1 MAKKQRVRIS
11 NSRPRHN
18 FDPDILSV
26 TTAVPPA
33 PSATAVNDSNC
44 TADSNPGAATNEIN
58 QIVKHS
64 IHEVGQNGSS
74 FPGTDSYGNPIEGA
88 TFAQREKQYHRYDLI
103 EGLVEN
109 GLIDEEGF
117 PLSDADVTLRQYLY
131 DNPTVERQQ
140 TSGSFQ
146 NILIRKDEDQT
157 VLFNTYDEQ
166 YFQHIFNWPT
176 SHTLRT
182 RKVGGF
188 LQLTEVETASTGT
201 AESEPGAGDGS
212 SCSKTKTTY
221 TLYPQEQYYN
231 VNFTLADV
239 IATIYQPNPEAGSI
253 KGDKVWN
260 YNQLTFDPTTGKLQ
274 NKDQGIRDKLGDPII
289 YYGDGNSNAIFFNY
303 LQDATKFTS
312 VVTHDFDDNNNVD
325 NDFDVVGNINVVV
338 KNKQDPG
345 GSNDSNNRKHY
356 DITFPKDIVNTGN
369 IRIHFNE
376 KKTASGLVRSRLYV
390 SRIKQIG
397 TRKIRAWFETE
408 DGNTFARNWTVSIG
422 GGETGTTNVVGIGD
436 TVNGATVTNV
446 INYVEEVAL
455 LRMVVEQPKKGVED
469 SAITQADFLALTNPD
484 GSSQNLNV
492 ADYAATRSWLKLND
506 IRDIIKGMD
515 VQGDGIKTRTTTITG
530 VDYTKNII
538 YITDTVKS
546 KKLKNLKFID
556 SACNRVSMHTMCYAT
571 LSGGSDFSID
581 ADYPVTRNGQTVCAI
596 KTRAGKGIL
605 NRSGIVGTWFSEV
618 KHEIEYQPIFY
629 GSDSNCE
636 KELDSDEF
644 GEYTLGTIIW
654 NDNTRTESV
663 YLLTNPADNFAY
675 TASQVHFALTYAP
688 IDQATLQKIDRQVA
702 AELGN
707 AKSGDFLDRMNEE
720 NPTLTTRYIIFNK
733 VSDHCK
739 NVLSEKK
746 AAAVFDDICREDIEP
761 SYFEMYDAISEQTIL
776 RSNVTAVEQDILDY
790 CGIANPTIN
799 PALEG
804 AEKAASTSDILP
816 PEYYKQFISNP
827 DSLMNRLKN
836 GFDIIEKT
844 RPKNKIDKLPPQIV
858 GEDQSGRVFTK
869 TSFRD
874 LPPRTDRVGY
884 FCNDL
889 VITDDKYLNPV
900 LDLDPQTTINQPKI
914 IIRSKPTWTASNNGQ
929 TWPISIATPGGALT
943 TSMSVTVNNSG
954 GSGGHVGNITT
965 SAGAVSAPV
974 TVITGVG
981 DNTTTTTYSIQWVA
995 LSDPN
1000 AKRNAQFF
1008 TRDAFPNVYTISTNV
1023 SLPPGGNHA
1032 DAYAKTDLRDLLYL
1046 ERPKDADENYKT
1058 NMLTAPT
1065 NVIYP
1070 AIIWEPSINY
1080 QQDFHKILEFRLQE
1094 HSELIG
1100 ETIQNKGNPYVDKA
1114 ITVKLTKDLK
1124 VGDTSITVEST
1135 GEFLSSGY
1143 LIIPKYTKKV
1153 VSLQTGNNSG
1163 YYTYSG
1169 EEIIYYGSKTETK
1182 FKNIQRGMFGTTS
1195 GFEETVSVESVEEGV
1210 RYKIASLGS
1219 SNWKKIG
1226 AGKNPS
1232 VGDTFTANKYDGVG
1246 TGTVIVFGTCP
1257 DETPDE
1263 ELLVSLLSSPKV
1275 PVITSYEK
1283 GFSIAQHS
1291 VFTLKY

>member
-1 MAKKQRVRIS
+1 MAKKQRVRIK

-18 FDPDILSV
+18 WDTDVISNTAQEGSSSASGTNDESCTDPGHSGGGTSTISD
-26 TTAVPPA
+26 
-33 PSATAVNDSNC
+33 
-44 TADSNPGAATNEIN
+44 
-58 QIVKHS
+58 IVKHS
-64 IHEVGQNGSS
+64 IHEVGQSGSS
-74 FPGTDSYGNPIEGA
+74 FPGTDSYGKDMEGA
-88 TFAQREKQYHRYDLI
+88 TFADREKLFHRYDLI

-109 GLIDEEGF
+109 GLVDSEGF
-117 PLSDADVTLRQYLY
+117 PLSDSDVTLRQYVY
-131 DNPTVERQQ
+131 DQPTVERRS
-140 TSGSFQ
+140 TSGSQ
-146 NILIRKDEDQT
+146 NQTILIRKEEDSTALLPTHDE
-157 VLFNTYDEQ
+157 E
-166 YFQHIFNWPT
+166 YFQHLFSWPT
-176 SHTLRT
+176 SHTLRS
-182 RKVGGF
+182 RKIGGF
-188 LQLTEVETASTGT
+188 IELTTTITTSSSTP
-201 AESEPGAGDGS
+201 ESSQGAGDGS
-212 SCSKTKTTY
+212 SCSTSSTSY
-221 TLYPQEQYYN
+221 TLHPQEQYYN
-231 VNFTLADV
+231 VNFTLADLE
-239 IATIYQPNPEAGSI
+239 TKIYQPNPEAGST

-260 YNQLTFDPTTGKLQ
+260 YNPLTFDPTTGKLQ
-274 NKDQGIRDKLGDPII
+274 NKDQDLRSKLGDPIV
-289 YYGDGNSNAIFFNY
+289 YYGDSHSNAIFFNY

-312 VVTHDFDDNNNVD
+312 VVTHNFDDNNNVD
-325 NDFDVVGNINVVV
+325 NEFDVDGNINVVA
-338 KNKQDPG
+338 KNRQDPG

-422 GGETGTTNVVGIGD
+422 GGETGTTNVIGIGD

-484 GSSQNLNV
+484 GSSQNLDV
-492 ADYAATRSWLKLND
+492 ADYAGTRSWLKLND

-515 VQGDGIKTRTTTITG
+515 VQGDGIKTKTTTITG

-538 YITDTVKS
+538 YITDTVKG

-581 ADYPVTRNGQTVCAI
+581 ADYPVTRNGQTVCEI
-596 KTRAGKGIL
+596 KARAGKGIL

-644 GEYTLGTIIW
+644 GEYTLGTIVW

-720 NPTLTTRYIIFNK
+720 NPTLTARYIIFNK

-746 AAAVFDDICREDIEP
+746 AAAVFDDICRDDIGP
-761 SYFEMYDAISEQTIL
+761 SYFEMYDAISEQTTL
-776 RSNVTAVEQDILDY
+776 QSNVDAVKQDILDY
-790 CGIANPTIN
+790 CGIVNPIIN
-799 PALEG
+799 PVLEG

-844 RPKNKIDKLPPQIV
+844 RPKNKVDKLPPQIV

-889 VITDDKYLNPV
+889 VITDDKYLNPI

-914 IIRSKPTWTASNNGQ
+914 IVRSSPKWTASNAGQ
-929 TWPISIATPGGALT
+929 TWPITITTPVGPLT
-943 TSMSVTVNNSG
+943 TSMSVTVNN
-954 GSGGHVGNITT
+954 SGGHVGNITT
-965 SAGAVSAPV
+965 SAGAVSAPITV
-974 TVITGVG
+974 TTGVVGG
-981 DNTTTTTYSIQWVA
+981 DTTTTTCSIAWIPLRSKTDSENEQYC
-995 LSDPN
+995 
-1000 AKRNAQFF
+1000 
-1008 TRDAFPNVYTISTNV
+1008 TRDAFPGVYTISTNV
-1023 SLPPGGNHA
+1023 ARPPGGNHD
-1032 DAYAKTDLRDLLYL
+1032 DAFAKTDMRDLHYT
-1046 ERPKDADENYKT
+1046 ERPKDKDDNYI
-1058 NMLTAPT
+1058 NDMLTLPSH
-1065 NVIYP
+1065 VIYP
-1070 AIIWEPSINY
+1070 ATVWEPNVNF
-1080 QQDFHKILEFRLQE
+1080 QQDFYKTLEFRLQE

-1124 VGDTSITVEST
+1124 AGDTSITVEST

-1210 RYKIASLGS
+1210 RYKITSLGS

-1232 VGDTFTANKYDGVG
+1232 VGDIFTANKYDGVG
-1246 TGTVIVFGTCP
+1246 TGNVIVFGTCP

-1263 ELLVSLLSSPKV
+1263 ELLASLLSSPKV